1 MADAKKSETKPEDR
15 TAKLEAEL
23 EAEIE
28 KIKELMRRNG
38 WSVPEKE

>member
-1 MADAKKSETKPEDR
+1 MADAKKPETKPEDR
-15 TAKLEAEL
+15 TAKL